1 MSAIPAEK
9 TYTVEEYL
17 AMERS
22 SLEGKCEF
30 VNGQIFAMVGATRE
44 HNLIGVNITRELS
57 NQLKGRP
64 CEAYAND
71 MRVKAVEARGYH
83 YPDIAV
89 VCGKPEFEDGQM
101 DTLLN
106 PTVLV
111 EILSSSTEAYDRG
124 DKFAAY
130 RKIQSLREYLL
141 VSQDKPLIERYVRQ
155 GDAWVLTEIDGLE
168 GVVSLD
174 AIGCVLAMSEVY
186 DRVLQR
192 FQHHTLLD

>member
-1 MSAIPAEK
+1 MSALPAPK
-9 TYTVEEYL
+9 TYTVEQYL
-17 AMERS
+17 DLERN

-30 VNGQIFAMVGATRE
+30 VDGQIFAMAGASRE
-44 HNLIGVNITRELS
+44 HNLIGVNIVRELS

-71 MRVKAVEARGYH
+71 MRVKAAEAKGYH

-106 PTVLV
+106 PAVLV

-124 DKFAAY
+124 DKFSGY
-130 RKIQSLREYLL
+130 RKIHSLREYIL
-141 VSQDKPLIERYVRQ
+141 VSQDKPLIERYIRQ
-155 GDAWVLTEIDGLE
+155 GDAWVLTETSGLD
-168 GVVSLD
+168 GVVNVET
-174 AIGCVLAMSEVY
+174 IGCVLAMSEVY
-186 DRVLQR
+186 DRV
-192 FQHHTLLD
+192 FDKTTGD

>member
-1 MSAIPAEK
+1 MRAIIAQQ

-30 VNGQIFAMVGATRE
+30 VDGQITPMMGGNRL
-44 HNLIGVNITRELS
+44 HNIINVNIASELS

-64 CEAYAND
+64 CETYAND
-71 MRVKAVEARGYH
+71 MRVKAVEAKGYH
-83 YPDIAV
+83 YPDIVV
-89 VCGKPEFEDGQM
+89 VCGKPEFEDGHL

-124 DKFAAY
+124 GKFAAY
-130 RKIQSLREYLL
+130 RNIQSLHEYLL
-141 VSQDKPLIERYVRQ
+141 VSQEEAYIERYVRQ
-155 GDAWVLTEIDGLE
+155 GEAWVLTETAGLDGS
-168 GVVSLD
+168 VNVD
-174 AIGCVLAMSEVY
+174 AIGCVLAMNEVY
-186 DRVLQR
+186 YGV
-192 FQHHTLLD
+192 FNIP

>member
-1 MSAIPAEK
+1 MSALPDPK
-9 TYTVEEYL
+9 TYTAEEYL
-17 AMERS
+17 ALERS

-30 VNGQIFAMVGATRE
+30 VDGQIFAMAGASRE
-44 HNLIGVNITRELS
+44 HNLIGVNIVRELS

-71 MRVKAVEARGYH
+71 MRVKAAEAKGYH

-124 DKFAAY
+124 DKFSGY
-130 RKIQSLREYLL
+130 RKIHSLREYIL
-141 VSQDKPLIERYVRQ
+141 VSQDKPLIERYIRQ
-155 GDAWVLTEIDGLE
+155 GDAWVLTETEGLDGAVNVE
-168 GVVSLD
+168 T
-174 AIGCVLAMSEVY
+174 IGCVLAMSEVY
-186 DRVLQR
+186 DRV
-192 FQHHTLLD
+192 FDKTTGD

>member
-1 MSAIPAEK
+1 MSAVPAQK
-9 TYTVEEYL
+9 SYTAEEYL
-17 AMERS
+17 ALERV

-30 VNGQIFAMVGATRE
+30 VNGQIFAMVGASRE

-71 MRVKAVEARGYH
+71 MRVKSSTAKGYH
-83 YPDIAV
+83 YPDIAI
-89 VCGKPEFEDGQM
+89 VCGKPEFEDGQL

-106 PTVLV
+106 PTVMV

-130 RKIQSLREYLL
+130 RKIHSLREYLL
-141 VSQDKPLIERYVRQ
+141 VSQHKPLIERYVRQ
-155 GDAWVLTEIDGLE
+155 ENAWVLTETEGLDGL
-168 GVVSLD
+168 VNLD

-186 DRVLQR
+186 YSVPVIK
-192 FQHHTLLD
+192 

>member
-1 MSAIPAEK
+1 MSALPAQR
-9 TYTVEEYL
+9 TYTAEEYL
-17 AMERS
+17 TLERS

-30 VNGQIFAMVGATRE
+30 VDGQIFAMAGGNRL
-44 HNLIGVNITRELS
+44 HNIINVNIVSEL
-57 NQLKGRP
+57 NKQLKGKP

-71 MRVKAVEARGYH
+71 MRVKAAEAKGYH

-106 PTVLV
+106 PNVLV

-124 DKFAAY
+124 DKFSGY
-130 RKIQSLREYLL
+130 RKIPSLREYLL

-155 GDAWVLTEIDGLE
+155 GDAWVLTEMEGLE
-168 GVVSLD
+168 GVVNLET
-174 AIGCVLAMSEVY
+174 IGCVLAMSEVY
-186 DRVLQR
+186 DRVL
-192 FQHHTLLD
+192 DKSSKK

>member
-1 MSAIPAEK
+1 MSALPDPK
-9 TYTVEEYL
+9 TYTAEEYL
-17 AMERS
+17 ALERS

-30 VNGQIFAMVGATRE
+30 VDGQIFAMAGASRE
-44 HNLIGVNITRELS
+44 HNLIGVNIVRELS

-71 MRVKAVEARGYH
+71 MRVKAAEAKGYH

-124 DKFAAY
+124 DKFSGY
-130 RKIQSLREYLL
+130 RKIHSLREYSL
-141 VSQDKPLIERYVRQ
+141 VSQDKPLIERYIRQ
-155 GDAWVLTEIDGLE
+155 GDAWVLTETEGLD
-168 GVVSLD
+168 GVVCGNHRLCSGYERGL
-174 AIGCVLAMSEVY
+174 
-186 DRVLQR
+186 
-192 FQHHTLLD
+192 